1 MELTGFGPSYRL
13 KTHNASP
20 NPAPPTH
27 TANQRYQWPRQ
38 AGETHYHC
46 QSCCFDEWRD
56 ILSSVIGIRTQDWW
70 RPCDCFRAAL
80 SRRTAAIW
88 KPAFQFKRVKQ
99 DIHICDNYLF
109 KCLGQ
114 WIVRRKKKNHVQTFI
129 THHWHHIL
137 KNLLLPFG
145 SALMAKDS
153 FVCVY
158 PGTPHQL
165 HTKKKRMPL
174 LGRVLDWIIDL
185 WILEFNPHNFL
196 HHHNPH
202 PPSPLPL
209 VKIFFFQTN
218 VTSVTARWSA
228 FPLTV
233 VAAVCD

>member
-1 MELTGFGPSYRL
+1 MSG
-13 KTHNASP
+13 
-20 NPAPPTH
+20 
-27 TANQRYQWPRQ
+27 
-38 AGETHYHC
+38 
-46 QSCCFDEWRD
+46 
-56 ILSSVIGIRTQDWW
+56 SVN
-70 RPCDCFRAAL
+70 
-80 SRRTAAIW
+80 
-88 KPAFQFKRVKQ
+88 
-99 DIHICDNYLF
+99 HE
-109 KCLGQ
+109 
-114 WIVRRKKKNHVQTFI
+114 KKKRNHVQTFI

-165 HTKKKRMPL
+165 HLFTFISFIWIPPPKKKIMPL

-209 VKIFFFQTN
+209 LKKAIANIFFSDKCNICHCQVISLSADCCGSCLRLNQIKT
-218 VTSVTARWSA
+218 VALAWSWR
-228 FPLTV
+228 V
-233 VAAVCD
+233 SQDQGC